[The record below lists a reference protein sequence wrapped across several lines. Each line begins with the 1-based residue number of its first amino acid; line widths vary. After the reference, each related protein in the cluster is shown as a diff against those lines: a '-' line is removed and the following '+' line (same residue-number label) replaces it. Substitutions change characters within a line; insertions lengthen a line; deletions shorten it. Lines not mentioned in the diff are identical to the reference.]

1 MRFEQRT
8 ISCYLS
14 KTTFIIRTTMD
25 AGLEEK
31 IQSQGM
37 TPGTVA
43 QQIENFKNG
52 FPFLKITAPAT
63 PGDGIR
69 VLSEDELAHFT
80 QTYPKRAAQLDVV
93 KFVPASGA
101 ASRMFKDLFSFLDG
115 DGDHS
120 KSAFTQKFI
129 ANIDKFAFYS
139 DLDAALKAQGS
150 SIQASLDEGDSKKI
164 VSALLGEDGLGYGNL
179 PKGLLRFHRY
189 DTENRT
195 PAQEHLVEGLQ
206 YAVGKNNKVRIH
218 FTVSPEHEEK
228 FKAEIASVLPVLKAG
243 SGVDFE
249 VTYSQQKKSTDTIAV
264 NMDNT
269 PFEEEDGSLLFRPA
283 GHGALLDNLNDIE
296 ADLIFI
302 KNIDNVVPD
311 RIKGTT
317 KDYKMA
323 IAGLLLE
330 VQEKVFQALRGMESE
345 YRDAYAEMAER
356 VFTGDLGGKLPADFQ
371 TYSSNEKA
379 NFLKAKLNRPIR
391 VCGMVKNTGEPG
403 GGPFWIQEADGSQSL
418 QILETAQIDLGDP
431 ESKKHFQGSTHFNP
445 VDLVCG
451 TKDYTGNSFD
461 LMKYRDMQTGFITE
475 KSKSGRDLKAL
486 ELPGLWNG
494 AMAGWNT
501 LFVEVPLI
509 TFNPVKT
516 VNDLLRDEH
525 Q

>member
-1 MRFEQRT
+1 MNTALITQ
-8 ISCYLS
+8 
-14 KTTFIIRTTMD
+14 
-25 AGLEEK
+25 
-31 IQSQGM
+31 IQNQGM
-37 TPGTVA
+37 NPETVA
-43 QQIENFKNG
+43 QQIGNFKNG

-63 PGDGIR
+63 PGDGIQ
-69 VLSEDELAHFT
+69 VLSEKELTHFSE
-80 QTYPKRAAQLDVV
+80 TYPSMAAKLDVV

-101 ASRMFKDLFSFLDG
+101 ASRMFKDLFAFLEG
-115 DGDHS
+115 DGDLE
-120 KSAFTQKFI
+120 KSAFTKKFI
-129 ANIDKFAFYS
+129 QHLSKFAFAA
-139 DLDAALKAQGS
+139 DLEEVLKAQGS
-150 SIQASLDEGDSKKI
+150 SVQACLDSGDYKKI
-164 VSALLGEDGLGYGNL
+164 VAALLSEEGLGYGNL

-189 DTENRT
+189 PSENRT

-206 YAVGKNNKVRIH
+206 YGLGKGNTVKIH

-228 FKAEIASVLPVLKAG
+228 FKAEIGKVLPGLKTS
-243 SGVDFE
+243 SGVEFD
-249 VTYSQQKKSTDTIAV
+249 VSYSQQKKSTDTIAV
-264 NMDNT
+264 GMDNE
-269 PFEEEDGSLLFRPA
+269 PFVEEDGSLLFRPA
-283 GHGALLDNLNDIE
+283 GHGALLDNLNDIS

-311 RIKGTT
+311 RLKDTT
-317 KDYKMA
+317 KTYKMA

-330 VQEKVFQALRGMESE
+330 VQEKVFHALRGMESGVSE
-345 YRDAYAEMAER
+345 SFVGIAER
-356 VFTGDLGGKLPADFQ
+356 VYTGDLGGKLPENFSKH
-371 TYSSNEKA
+371 TLEEKA
-379 NFLKAKLNRPIR
+379 AFLQAKLNRPIR

-403 GGPFWIQEADGSQSL
+403 GGPFWIQESDGSQSL
-418 QILETAQIDLGDP
+418 QILETAQIDLNDP
-431 ESKKHFQGSTHFNP
+431 SSKVHFQASTHFNP

-451 TKDYTGNSFD
+451 TRDYQGNSFD
-461 LMKYRDMQTGFITE
+461 LMNYRDMQTGFITE

>member
-1 MRFEQRT
+1 
-8 ISCYLS
+8 
-14 KTTFIIRTTMD
+14 MD
-25 AGLEEK
+25 AGLKAK
-31 IQSQGM
+31 ILDQGM
-37 TPGTVA
+37 NPETVS

-52 FPFLKITAPAT
+52 FPFLKITGPAT
-63 PGDGIR
+63 PGDGIQ
-69 VLSEDELAHFT
+69 VLSETELAHFT
-80 QTYPKRAAQLDVV
+80 ETYPSRASRVDVV

-115 DGDHS
+115 DGDLE
-120 KSAFTQKFI
+120 KSPFTKKFI
-129 ANIDKFAFYS
+129 QNLSKFAFYA
-139 DLDAALKAQGS
+139 DLNEALVAHGS
-150 SIQASLDEGDSKKI
+150 SIEVCLNAGDYKKI
-164 VSALLGEDGLGYGNL
+164 VSALLADDGLGYGSL
-179 PKGLLRFHRY
+179 PKGLLRFHKY
-189 DTENRT
+189 PTENRT

-206 YAVGKNNKVRIH
+206 YGLGKGNTVKIH

-228 FKAEIASVLPVLKAG
+228 FKAEIGKVLPSLKAS
-243 SGVDFE
+243 SGVQFE

-269 PFEEEDGSLLFRPA
+269 PFAEEDGSLLFRPA
-283 GHGALLDNLNDIE
+283 GHGALLENLNDIK

-311 RIKGTT
+311 RLKETT
-317 KDYKMA
+317 RNYKMA

-345 YRDAYAEMAER
+345 YKDTYAEMAER
-356 VFTGDLGGKLPADFQ
+356 VFKEDLKGKLPTNFG
-371 TYSSNEKA
+371 SKSKEEKA
-379 NFLKAKLNRPIR
+379 EFLKAKLNRPIR

-418 QILETAQIDLGDP
+418 QILETAQIDLNDP
-431 ESKKHFQGSTHFNP
+431 DSKKHFQASTHFNP

-451 TKDYTGNSFD
+451 TRDYKGNSFD
-461 LMKYRDMQTGFITE
+461 LMKFRDMQTGFITE

-516 VNDLLRDEH
+516 VNDLLREEH